1 MENEKLKPI
10 GYDEGKAARLMKEHG
25 LDALIVSTPA
35 NLLYTSG
42 LPVRQAAKNP
52 ILFVL
57 ANQYPTIVVID
68 NEGQEN
74 LIVWDLFPKDA
85 TWIKNVKGIST
96 IKRAV
101 KTMISFIK
109 NIGVEKPVIGIE
121 SFMPYYQYEALQ
133 KVFPDATIDSKVGEE
148 MLLDMRLT
156 KSDEEVK
163 LIKESTR
170 ISEKAIETMIEETKV
185 GISDLDYIKLA
196 KKVMIDEGADGFDHV
211 TLSIGDSN
219 PEMPGSG
226 RKLKENEITRFD
238 IGALYEGYS
247 SDVSRH
253 AVIGIVAPEAE
264 GIVNAVIAVQN
275 TCEKII
281 KPGIMPKEIYE
292 AAQKTWKEVGRVD
305 PLFLTCHS
313 VGIGT
318 EEFHYFDPMT
328 QKAAKRAFEKNNIMD
343 IEAWALLPGLG
354 LVGNEDTYQ
363 VTGSGCQ
370 RISTLD
376 MKIFVK

>member
-1 MENEKLKPI
+1 MDSI
-10 GYDEGKAARLMKEHG
+10 GYDKDKAARLMKENG
-25 LDALIVSTPA
+25 LDALVVSTPE
-35 NLLYTSG
+35 NIFYTSG

-68 NEGQEN
+68 KEGEGN
-74 LIVWDLFPKDA
+74 LIVWDLFPKEA

-96 IKRAV
+96 IKRAL

-109 NIGVEKPVIGIE
+109 TIGVEKPVIGIE
-121 SFMPYYQYEALQ
+121 SLMPYYQYEALQ
-133 KVFPDATIDSKVGEE
+133 NAFPNAEINSKNGEN

-156 KSDEEVK
+156 KSDKEVA

-170 ISEKAIETMIEETKV
+170 ISERTIEAMINATKIGV
-185 GISDLDYIKLA
+185 SDLDYIKLA
-196 KKVMIDEGADGFDHV
+196 KKIMIDEGADGFDHV

-238 IGALYEGYS
+238 IGALYEDYS

-253 AVIGIVAPEAE
+253 AVIGKINPEAE
-264 GIVNAVIAVQN
+264 DIVNAVIEVQN
-275 TCEKII
+275 ACEKSI
-281 KPGIMPKEIYE
+281 KPGVMPKEIFQI
-292 AAQKTWKEVGRVD
+292 AQDAWKEVGRKD
-305 PLFLTCHS
+305 PLILTCHS
-313 VGIGT
+313 IGIGT

-328 QKAAKRAFEKNNIMD
+328 QKAAKRAYEKNNVID
-343 IEAWALLPGLG
+343 IEAWGLIPGTG

-363 VTGSGCQ
+363 VTDSGCK
-370 RISTLD
+370 RISTMD